1 MEIIISVGFFVL
13 IGATAFVYRGVTAGR
28 MSRHEDKK

>member
-13 IGATAFVYRGVTAGR
+13 IAATALVYRGVTADR
-28 MSRHEDKK
+28 MNRRGDK